1 MPLSFRHTAALAL
14 LLACA
19 AAPAGA
25 GAQSPAAASPA
36 APAASTPMN
45 SAPGFIV
52 EMVGRAYGAARDP
65 ALSPPARREKL
76 QALVRQDFDLPA
88 IARAVLGTH
97 WRGASEAERAQF
109 TSAFADYMVALYAP
123 QMAAYGG
130 RPLTVTGQRAESDV
144 TIVSTTI
151 TQADGAPPVGVD
163 WRIVKAADSY
173 RVTDV
178 VVESVSLM
186 QTKREEI
193 GAVLARSGGQ
203 VGGMIA
209 QLRDRTPQ
217 APADR

>member
-1 MPLSFRHTAALAL
+1 MPPFLRHTAALAL
-14 LLACA
+14 MLACA
-19 AAPAGA
+19 AAPGSTH
-25 GAQSPAAASPA
+25 AQSPA

-45 SAPGFIV
+45 SAPSFIV

-88 IARAVLGTH
+88 IARAVLGSH

-130 RPLTVTGQRAESDV
+130 HPLTVTGQRAESDV